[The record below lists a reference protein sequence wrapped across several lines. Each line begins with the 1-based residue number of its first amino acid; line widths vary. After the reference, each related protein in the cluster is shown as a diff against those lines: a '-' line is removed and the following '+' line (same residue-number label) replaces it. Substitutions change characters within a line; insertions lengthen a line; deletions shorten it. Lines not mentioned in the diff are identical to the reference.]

1 MTTDDDEV
9 IDFDGIICKDAPD
22 ASAATEEEEVP
33 QSSRKPRAMKW
44 TAVADAD
51 ADLIARSQRPETY
64 ALCLAVWHTL
74 VRESSYRRSRTVT
87 LSDSVLAS
95 RCHISRNTVR
105 KATRMLH
112 ALGLLKSAS
121 GYVPGSK
128 SREPLTRE
136 LRPAVSPYGK
146 AAAPCAEN
154 EQPCADIEQ
163 APPVHGNAA
172 ENCADSY
179 SSPPEYRR
187 GELCKKKQY
196 PPAAPSGVLEA
207 PDARGACFSG
217 KQRHSQPP
225 RVSRR
230 IDAKGGEPW

>member
-9 IDFDGIICKDAPD
+9 IDFDGIICRDAPD
-22 ASAATEEEEVP
+22 MPAATDEEAP
-33 QSSRKPRAMKW
+33 QASRKPRAMKW

-87 LSDSVLAS
+87 LSDSVLAD
-95 RCHISRNTVR
+95 RCHVSRNTVR

-136 LRPAVSPYGK
+136 LHPAVSPYGK
-146 AAAPCAEN
+146 AAAPCADN
-154 EQPCADIEQ
+154 EQPCADGEQ

-172 ENCADSY
+172 EICADSY

-217 KQRHSQPP
+217 KQRHGQPP